1 LRRRGVRR
9 HAARISAPGG
19 IDAIAGFIYSTA
31 INAKKNA
38 GNRQVLEQGLAVL
51 KASVL
56 ALATAAR

>member
-1 LRRRGVRR
+1 MRRRGVRR

-19 IDAIAGFIYSTA
+19 IDAIAGFVYSTA

-38 GNRQVLEQGLAVL
+38 DDRQVLEQGLAVL

-56 ALATAAR
+56 AWVNSAA